1 MRKALTAALLMSAL
15 AIPAGAQTAST
26 GDFNWSARIPA
37 GQWLHI
43 RNINGEI
50 TVDRA
55 NGNEVEVVATKR
67 ASRNGD
73 LSRVRIEA
81 KHIGNGALICAIWGA
96 ETTCDE
102 RGYHDSRRGR
112 DNDGND
118 NGNVEVDFIV
128 RLPAGVRANVS
139 SVNGDVRVMGAT
151 AEVIAET
158 VNGDVDAST
167 SMGPVRAETV
177 NGDITVRMDAL
188 EGNENLEF
196 ETVNGSITAYVPAT
210 FQGDVELETVNGSLT
225 TDFPITVQGR
235 FDPRH
240 MRATIGSGGR
250 SLKLSTVNGN
260 VRLGKRP

>member
-1 MRKALTAALLMSAL
+1 MRKTLMAALSAMVL
-15 AIPAGAQTAST
+15 AASAGAQTT
-26 GDFNWSARIPA
+26 NDDFNWTGRIPA

-43 RNINGEI
+43 RNINGDV

-55 NGNEVEVVATKR
+55 TGSDVEVVATKR
-67 ASRNGD
+67 ARRDGD
-73 LSRVRIEA
+73 LSRVRIEVSA
-81 KHIGNGALICAIWGA
+81 VSGGQLICAIWDA
-96 ETTCDE
+96 NTTCDE
-102 RGYHDSRRGR
+102 RGYHDQNRGR
-112 DNDGND
+112 NNNN

-151 AEVIAET
+151 AAVVAKT

-167 SMGPVRAETV
+167 SMGPVKANTV

-188 EGNENLEF
+188 EGNEDLEF
-196 ETVNGSITAYVPAT
+196 ETVNGSIEAYVPAN

-235 FDPRH
+235 FNPRH

-250 SLKLSTVNGN
+250 SLRLSTVNGRI
-260 VRLGKRP
+260 RLGKRP